1 MAKLVLT
8 NPFISIA
15 GNTVS
20 DDFMSVAIDAGATAP
35 ESTTFGDAWS
45 EFLAG
50 GLKSWTMNGD
60 RYQDFDAGEIDSILW
75 PLLGTSVAIV
85 FRPLVA
91 ARSANNPEFTGN
103 AILTGLPIIGGSVG
117 DAVVGNVTL
126 QGSGALARATS

>member
-1 MAKLVLT
+1 MAKLVLR
-8 NPFISIA
+8 NPHISIG
-15 GNTVS
+15 GNDVS

-35 ESTTFGDAWS
+35 ESTTFGDEWS

-50 GLKSWTMNGD
+50 GLKNWTMNGD
-60 RYQDFDAGEIDSILW
+60 RYQDFAAGEIDSILW

-85 FRPLVA
+85 FRPTSGAL
-91 ARSANNPEFTGN
+91 STSNPQFTGN

-117 DAVVGNVTL
+117 DAVVGNITL